1 MRLSVFYVPS
11 MKNTF
16 QYLTLL
22 AGLSAGVLMADTA
35 APATEA
41 QAPAVTA
48 QAASVVG
55 DYLNQVTFLT
65 GKPMEDAQYYI
76 YLYSASWCPPCRA
89 LMPSIV
95 KLYPTLKENKV
106 EIILVSCDS
115 NDAEAKKYV
124 EHYNAGVPG
133 LHAGSAAARKR
144 PGTLEIRS
152 IPSAIFVDAQ
162 GNVIKAGSG
171 RLILEWEKIL
181 KPQK

>member
-1 MRLSVFYVPS
+1 

-48 QAASVVG
+48 QAAPVVT
-55 DYLNQVTFLT
+55 DYLNKATFLT
-65 GKPMEDAQYYI
+65 GKPIEDAQYYI

-95 KLYPTLKENKV
+95 KIYPEMKANKV
-106 EIILVSCDS
+106 EIILISCDS

-124 EHYNAGVPG
+124 EHYNAGFPG
-133 LHAGSAAARKR
+133 LHAGSAAARNLPSNKD
-144 PGTLEIRS
+144 IRA
-152 IPSAIFVDAQ
+152 IPTAIFVDAQ
-162 GNVIKAGSG
+162 GNFIKSGNG
-171 RLILEWEKIL
+171 RLILDWKNIC
-181 KPQK
+181 KPQQ